1 MTTTTCVL
9 DRAAVQLVLCQHIM
23 EMGDEELKGAYQEAT
38 GEALEEGHDDEEE
51 SPNQSLPSLI
61 EDRIGLEMW
70 LNHMKEVCRQ
80 RVTA

>member
-23 EMGDEELKGAYQEAT
+23 EMDDEDLETAYKEAI
-38 GEALEEGHDDEEE
+38 EEEHDDEEE
-51 SPNQSLPSLI
+51 SLNQSLSSLI
-61 EDRIGLEMW
+61 EDGIGLEMW
-70 LNHMKEVCRQ
+70 LDHMKEVCRQ